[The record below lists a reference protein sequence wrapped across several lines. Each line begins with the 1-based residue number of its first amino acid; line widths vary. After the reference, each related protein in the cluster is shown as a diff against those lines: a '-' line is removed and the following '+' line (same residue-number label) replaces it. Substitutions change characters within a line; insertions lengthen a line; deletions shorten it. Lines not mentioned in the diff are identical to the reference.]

1 MQWYN
6 ALSIQRTTST
16 CPQCGRSMQKI
27 QKYEKAPNII
37 ASITTDKVVI
47 ENQITLPEIHQ
58 MYRLCGIVYYHNQH
72 FVCRFVDQSGD
83 IWYHDGIAT
92 KDQVQYCGNI
102 VNYSAK
108 KLQTSGEYVMSLLIY
123 MRL

>member
-1 MQWYN
+1 
-6 ALSIQRTTST
+6 
-16 CPQCGRSMQKI
+16 MQKI
-27 QKYEKAPNII
+27 QRYEKAPNIL
-37 ASITTDKVVI
+37 AFITTDKVVI

-58 MYRLCGIVYYHNQH
+58 MYRLCGIVYYNNQH
-72 FVCRFVDQSGD
+72 FVCRFVDQSGG
-83 IWYHDGIAT
+83 IWYHDGITT
-92 KDQVQYCGNI
+92 KDQVQYCGNT